1 MSKKYLIDFNNVKN
15 HQDIHLIITSSLGFP
30 DYYGCNLDALHE
42 CLTEMLVEKCYI
54 EIRGLGK
61 LKKFNGYDKKIY
73 DAFLR
78 AKHCLGKNFANNL
91 NVTIINEDGGVYAL
105 PNELHCYNYLL
116 DFSDAETENDF
127 ISIFTSEFGFSP
139 EETKS
144 FDDLW
149 HQLLKALFIQ
159 KTVVDVRGLYNAK
172 SDCQENIINILLGV
186 KKAWNDK
193 YSDRFLINF
202 ID

>member
-78 AKHCLGKNFANNL
+78 AKHCLGKKFSSNL
-91 NVTIINEDGGVYAL
+91 DVIIINEDGSNTVL
-105 PNELHCYNYLL
+105 PDELPCYSYTL
-116 DFSDAETENDF
+116 DLSDAKTENDV
-127 ISIFTSEFGFSP
+127 IAAFTKEFEFAP

-149 HQLLKALFIQ
+149 HQMLKVLFI
-159 KTVVDVRGLYNAK
+159 KISTVDVHGLGTVKNDYR
-172 SDCQENIINILLGV
+172 ENILNILRGVKEAWNGKYADRFSINI
-186 KKAWNDK
+186 
-193 YSDRFLINF
+193 